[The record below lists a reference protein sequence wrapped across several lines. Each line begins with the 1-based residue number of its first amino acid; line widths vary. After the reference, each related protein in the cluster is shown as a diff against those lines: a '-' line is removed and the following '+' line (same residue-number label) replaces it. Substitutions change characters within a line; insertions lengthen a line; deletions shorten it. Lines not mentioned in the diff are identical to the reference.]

1 MNENHFYLQYLY
13 TVVRERD
20 LLRSTRRIFD
30 KDALIILIVIS
41 IHLIIF
47 LVVGLYQSS
56 PPTLLMRDVITL
68 DLLGNSKG
76 QRASSVLKQALDLSL
91 EPKDPKVLVSSS
103 SVAASSSPMAP
114 PSSLTSQGIQ
124 ARNQLANPKPPY
136 PLLSRRMGEQGAV
149 DLRLC
154 LTYQGHIESVSVI
167 KSSGYK
173 RLDSSALETVK
184 TWKFSPLEMVDASS
198 FDCYRLPIHF
208 KLEA

>member
-1 MNENHFYLQYLY
+1 M
-13 TVVRERD
+13 
-20 LLRSTRRIFD
+20 LLT
-30 KDALIILIVIS
+30 
-41 IHLIIF
+41 
-47 LVVGLYQSS
+47 
-56 PPTLLMRDVITL
+56 RDVITL

-76 QRASSVLKQALDLSL
+76 QHASSGPKQALDLSL
-91 EPKDPKVLVSSS
+91 GPKDSKVLVSSS
-103 SVAASSSPMAP
+103 SVVSSSSPIA
-114 PSSLTSQGIQ
+114 PSSSSINQGIQ

-136 PLLSRRMGEQGAV
+136 PLLSRRMGEQGVV

-198 FDCYRLPIHF
+198 NDCYRLPIHF
-208 KLEA
+208 KLEV

>member
-1 MNENHFYLQYLY
+1 M
-13 TVVRERD
+13 
-20 LLRSTRRIFD
+20 
-30 KDALIILIVIS
+30 VIS

-47 LVVGLYQSS
+47 LAAGIYQRVT
-56 PPTLLMRDVITL
+56 PMLLIRDVIAL
-68 DLLGNSKG
+68 DLLENSKG

-103 SVAASSSPMAP
+103 SVATSSTPIAP

-124 ARNQLANPKPPY
+124 ARNQLTNPKPLY
-136 PLLSRRMGEQGAV
+136 PLVSRRMGEQGAV